1 VAIAAILLAA
11 GESRRM
17 GCPKAL
23 LDWDGRP
30 LLAYQLAELDGSRV
44 DRVVIV
50 LGHRAR
56 DVLPLCR
63 GLQAPKAQ
71 REGPKTRA
79 GWVQVVVNPHYRRGP
94 TTSIRAGVA
103 ALPPEVRALLV
114 LRVDQPRPHIL
125 LDALVEAH
133 LARASLI
140 TMPTYQGRRGHPPV
154 FAATLI
160 PELAA
165 VSEEGRGL
173 RALMERHAA
182 DIREVDL
189 SDPVVLLD
197 INTPEDYQRARSIL
211 IARPTS

>member
-1 VAIAAILLAA
+1 MAIAAILLAA

-44 DRVVIV
+44 DRVVVV

-56 DVLPLCR
+56 DVRSLCR
-63 GLQAPKAQ
+63 GLQAPKEAQ
-71 REGPKTRA
+71 REGPSHCVGALAWA
-79 GWVQVVVNPHYRRGP
+79 GWVQVIVNPHYRQGP

-140 TMPTYQGRRGHPPV
+140 TMPTYQGR
-154 FAATLI
+154 
-160 PELAA
+160 
-165 VSEEGRGL
+165 
-173 RALMERHAA
+173 
-182 DIREVDL
+182 
-189 SDPVVLLD
+189 
-197 INTPEDYQRARSIL
+197 
-211 IARPTS
+211 